1 MSKIKY
7 KGKKYIPS
15 DTSYFINLT
24 YPTRDHRL
32 AGTMVGEQ
40 EPKECEI
47 VSEPYEFEILTDIL
61 GEPIT
66 HWFINVKYKKDICRV
81 LFKECNVDADLEQ
94 RIEKH
99 YDRIQIYKY
108 MYPH

>member
-1 MSKIKY
+1 MKIDKVVFSTSEEFSPFWNIQS
-7 KGKKYIPS
+7 YIWKEKLG
-15 DTSYFINLT
+15 I
-24 YPTRDHRL
+24 
-32 AGTMVGEQ
+32 
-40 EPKECEI
+40 EPVCILWGDVKNTKI